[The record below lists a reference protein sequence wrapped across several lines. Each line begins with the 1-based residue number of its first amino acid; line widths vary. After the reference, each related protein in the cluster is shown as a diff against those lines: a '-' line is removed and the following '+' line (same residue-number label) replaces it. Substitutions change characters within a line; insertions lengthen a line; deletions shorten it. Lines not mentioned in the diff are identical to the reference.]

1 MDHTAILEA
10 AVSAAAGIAVGYWCA
25 PKPHASSPCAPPG
38 GAATTHLS
46 AIHTTEPYEYSCAPF
61 ESDSNVES
69 DDVKVVHFI
78 RHAQGTH
85 NLAVSQEGELAYSSW
100 NYRDA
105 RLTPQGVAQS
115 AEAVRITDAMTFDT
129 VLISPLSRTLQ
140 TAIAAIPSQHGNMA
154 AEELVRER
162 IGLNPCDYR
171 RERHE
176 LQSEFPQINFDL
188 LPSESDTLWSRDRES
203 LEALQNRCD
212 AFLTKLFDG
221 QLTAACKYV
230 GVVTHNDFL
239 TMLLYDSSLRMAPS
253 MPADKKFANCEI
265 RSYVIKRRRLR
276 PRLDDSSLTEEQRA
290 RYPKSTGH
298 RPVVH

>member
-1 MDHTAILEA
+1 MDHTAVLEA
-10 AVSAAAGIAVGYWCA
+10 AISAAAGIAVGYWCA
-25 PKPHASSPCAPPG
+25 PKPYASSPCAPPPG

-140 TAIAAIPSQHGNMA
+140 TAVRFPHAF
-154 AEELVRER
+154 ELC
-162 IGLNPCDYR
+162 P
-171 RERHE
+171 
-176 LQSEFPQINFDL
+176 
-188 LPSESDTLWSRDRES
+188 
-203 LEALQNRCD
+203 
-212 AFLTKLFDG
+212 
-221 QLTAACKYV
+221 
-230 GVVTHNDFL
+230 
-239 TMLLYDSSLRMAPS
+239 LYM
-253 MPADKKFANCEI
+253 
-265 RSYVIKRRRLR
+265 RSKI
-276 PRLDDSSLTEEQRA
+276 
-290 RYPKSTGH
+290 
-298 RPVVH
+298 